1 LRRIIIK
8 WDRETLEHI
17 ARHGIRREEVEDVF
31 RGRVYVRKR
40 GDEYHIIGRSQDK
53 IIFLIINPKEEKL
66 VTARRATKEEKRL
79 YIKRGK

>member
-53 IIFLIINPKEEKL
+53 IIFLPELQNYGTRPGPECMIPK
-66 VTARRATKEEKRL
+66 
-79 YIKRGK
+79 